1 MGQRRDWAKTLDEFE
16 QSGLSV
22 KDFAK
27 RIGCTTLLYRYT
39 TLLYRYKNLRA
50 ETRQLSVHG
59 GEVVTFELKTE
70 TPKAQEEVTTLR
82 YGELEL
88 SMPELPHP
96 LWLTTLMKELKR

>member
-27 RIGCTTLLYRYT
+27 RIGCSTTSLYH
-39 TLLYRYKNLRA
+39 YKNLRA
-50 ETRQLSVHG
+50 ETRQLSVRG
-59 GEVVTFELKTE
+59 GEVVSFELKTE

-88 SMPELPHP
+88 SLPELPHP
-96 LWLTTLMKELKR
+96 LWLATLMKELKR

>member
-22 KDFAK
+22 KAFAQK
-27 RIGCTTLLYRYT
+27 IGCSTTS
-39 TLLYRYKNLRA
+39 LYRYKNLRA
-50 ETRQLSVHG
+50 ETRQLSVRG
-59 GEVVTFELKTE
+59 GEVVSFELKTE

-96 LWLTTLMKELKR
+96 LWLATLMKELKR

>member
-22 KDFAK
+22 KAFAQK
-27 RIGCTTLLYRYT
+27 IGCSTASLYH
-39 TLLYRYKNLRA
+39 YKNLRA
-50 ETRQLSVHG
+50 ETRQLSVRE
-59 GEVVTFELKTE
+59 GEVLSFELKTE
-70 TPKAQEEVTTLR
+70 APKAQEEVTTLR

-96 LWLTTLMKELKR
+96 LWLATLMKELKR